1 MGATENFDEFF
12 KSKDENYLLSLKE
25 HFFER
30 FQVTTN
36 EEGDFTGSKLNSEQF
51 VELFTIDF
59 LTDVFAEI
67 PGGFSKFLYLVDEF
81 IDPISELVLYFL
93 SECFVKQFD
102 SSVFEELKSEL
113 DIGSDEALLA
123 LANSIF
129 AKLRKEGLTYS
140 NEALQI
146 FNNVLININGN
157 GNVFKLLMQSI
168 LSIHL
173 KQFGSAKMQIQHAL
187 KMLLNKLT
195 PYNIQHAVVE
205 KSSVKKNAKLAG
217 KKGSAKR
224 WDLDRK
230 LKDKALVMLSDM
242 KKSGKFQNNSQASK
256 NLAECLCDYARRLG
270 RPFPDTFSAQRRIY
284 DWFREE
290 Q

>member
-1 MGATENFDEFF
+1 
-12 KSKDENYLLSLKE
+12 
-25 HFFER
+25 
-30 FQVTTN
+30 
-36 EEGDFTGSKLNSEQF
+36 
-51 VELFTIDF
+51 
-59 LTDVFAEI
+59 
-67 PGGFSKFLYLVDEF
+67 
-81 IDPISELVLYFL
+81 
-93 SECFVKQFD
+93 
-102 SSVFEELKSEL
+102 
-113 DIGSDEALLA
+113 
-123 LANSIF
+123 
-129 AKLRKEGLTYS
+129 
-140 NEALQI
+140 
-146 FNNVLININGN
+146 
-157 GNVFKLLMQSI
+157 MQSI

-187 KMLLNKLT
+187 EMLLNKLT

>member
-1 MGATENFDEFF
+1 MGAIEKFDEFL
-12 KSKDENYLLSLKE
+12 KTIDEKYFLSIKE
-25 HFFER
+25 HFTER
-30 FQVTTN
+30 LDVKTN
-36 EEGDFTGSKLNSEQF
+36 EKGELTSLNSGELND
-51 VELFTIDF
+51 LFTIEFITDF
-59 LTDVFAEI
+59 FAEI
-67 PGGFSKFLYLVDEF
+67 PDGFTEFLNLVDQF
-81 IDPISELVLYFL
+81 IEPISEMMLYFL
-93 SECFVKQFD
+93 SEYFVKLFE
-102 SSVFEELKSEL
+102 SSFLEELKYEL

-123 LANSIF
+123 LANSVF
-129 AKLRKEGLTYS
+129 AKLGKEGLS
-140 NEALQI
+140 HSKEDLQI
-146 FNNVLININGN
+146 LNNVLININGN
-157 GNVFKLLMQSI
+157 ILKLLMQSI

-230 LKDKALVMLSDM
+230 LMDKALVMLSDM

-256 NLAECLCDYARRLG
+256 KLTESLCDFAKKLG
-270 RPFPDTFSAQRRIY
+270 CPFPDTFSAQRRIY
-284 DWFREE
+284 EWFRTG
-290 Q
+290 QK